1 MWLFLEHSW
10 DERIQNTQ
18 TLFFEPVSRE
28 LGKRERKE
36 GRKAAGLM
44 HYCRRLQG
52 AWAVTQVFT
61 RNESWFPALVDSL
74 ANIGYHQHFTT
85 ERETNFAPSSH
96 KKVVSSFTLFEDTGL
111 RHLAPDKYINP
122 RDPLTQAAGRTT
134 APVKMRVQMKE
145 GSLPLP
151 KPGASISQFVSL
163 SLALE
168 LFHPRR
174 RYGVVSWVFCFVLF
188 WFFFWRK
195 GLH

>member
-1 MWLFLEHSW
+1 
-10 DERIQNTQ
+10 
-18 TLFFEPVSRE
+18 
-28 LGKRERKE
+28 
-36 GRKAAGLM
+36 M

-134 APVKMRVQMKE
+134 APVKMRVADERREPTPPQTCSLDFAICITFFGVRVIPSKE
-145 GSLPLP
+145 EVWCCFLGFL
-151 KPGASISQFVSL
+151 
-163 SLALE
+163 
-168 LFHPRR
+168 
-174 RYGVVSWVFCFVLF
+174 FCFILIFFLKERITLNETKYLRF
-188 WFFFWRK
+188 W
-195 GLH
+195 H

>member
-1 MWLFLEHSW
+1 MTISRTQLRREDPEHTNSFLRTRVTGTW
-10 DERIQNTQ
+10 
-18 TLFFEPVSRE
+18 
-28 LGKRERKE
+28 KERKKG

-134 APVKMRVQMKE
+134 APVKMRVADERREPTPPQN
-145 GSLPLP
+145 
-151 KPGASISQFVSL
+151 
-163 SLALE
+163 LE
-168 LFHPRR
+168 PRFR
-174 RYGVVSWVFCFVLF
+174 NLYHFL
-188 WFFFWRK
+188 WR
-195 GLH
+195 